1 MAFDSIR
8 TMLRTTR
15 RNFVIQSA
23 ATLAATRVLSAF
35 NPLTARNLGVQ
46 LYTVRDTIEQEPAK
60 DLKAIETIGYQEVEV
75 VYASLDKIWPALK
88 ETKLKAVSAHVD
100 SAFFFEDSLSKVSDA
115 IGNLKEKGFSYI
127 VMPYVP
133 TENRGGLDVFKKF
146 ADTLNKVGEKA
157 NAAGLKLCY
166 HNHAFEFEPKEGT
179 TGLDVMMKET
189 HKDLVSLELDIFWV
203 SVAGHK
209 PVELMKKY
217 ADRVKL
223 VHLKDKIAD
232 LPVQYNENVPKTAFK
247 EVGHGSIDIPGVL
260 AEAKKIGV
268 TNYFVEQDQTPG
280 DPLESLKQSFDYLS
294 GHFSK

>member
-189 HKDLVSLELDIFWV
+189 HKDLVGLELDIFWV

>member
-189 HKDLVSLELDIFWV
+189 HKDLVGLELDIFWV

-247 EVGHGSIDIPGVL
+247 EVGHGSIDIPAVL

>member
-1 MAFDSIR
+1 
-8 TMLRTTR
+8 MLRTTR

-189 HKDLVSLELDIFWV
+189 HKDLVGLELDIFWV